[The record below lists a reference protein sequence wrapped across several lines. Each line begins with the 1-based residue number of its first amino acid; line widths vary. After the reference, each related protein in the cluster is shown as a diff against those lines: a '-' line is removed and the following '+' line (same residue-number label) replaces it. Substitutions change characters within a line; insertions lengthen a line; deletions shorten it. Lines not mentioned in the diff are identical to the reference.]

1 MAAHQAQ
8 PDVAG
13 RRSARSSARSA
24 GSERVPIIGR
34 VATASHDHEPASTRA
49 TCSLPWALC
58 IGLAAAPRRRAS
70 SSRRDLLDRPELVRA
85 RGQGVPGAD
94 RRPGAAGAQGH
105 RRGAGADP
113 GRGGQS
119 EDRPLVG
126 RHRRPV
132 PPGRRAR
139 PARRLPA
146 RLPGRPARLGGAAV
160 RDERQPRR
168 RLLHQRDRLRLERGR
183 AEEEEPAAAE
193 VLVRPDRPEV
203 QGRDRDLAP
212 RLERHRLHHPRRPGA
227 DDGRG
232 CRRSTT

>member
-1 MAAHQAQ
+1 MNRISL
-8 PDVAG
+8 G
-13 RRSARSSARSA
+13 RG
-24 GSERVPIIGR
+24 GSLLLG
-34 VATASHDHEPASTRA
+34 
-49 TCSLPWALC
+49 LC
-58 IGLAAAPRRRAS
+58 IGLDGGAAAQGQQQLTAICS
-70 SSRRDLLDRPELVRA
+70 TDQSLVRA

-94 RRPGAAGAQGH
+94 RRPGAAGAEGH

-119 EDRPLVG
+119 EDRPVVG

-132 PPGRRAR
+132 PAGASSACSTPIGRACGGRGR

-146 RLPGRPARLGGAAV
+146 RLPERPARLGGAAV

-183 AEEEEPAAAE
+183 AEKEEPAAAE

-203 QGRDRDLAP
+203 QGRDRDLASRARAAP
-212 RLERHRLHHPRRPGA
+212 ATPSSP
-227 DDGRG
+227 DW
-232 CRRSTT
+232 CR